1 MIKRLDS
8 RVGATHPLQV
18 NPFLVTSEDQ
28 ISTKYKARIWGDIDG
43 TEDFMYIIDVL
54 ESAKENDLVELHIN
68 SYGGDVDATMTL
80 IHAMQKCSAEI
91 HVVMTGT
98 VGSCGTLPMFFCDSW
113 EAGEFT
119 SFMFH
124 DFIIGLPAQ
133 TASASKAMGEHYFE
147 SSKNTIRKIYRGFF
161 TEEELQLLLS
171 GKQYWLTPEDVSAR
185 YKKRMELLEQEDN
198 NEEGETIEEI
208 PNKCSGTCSCNST
221 DCESED

>member
-18 NPFLVTSEDQ
+18 NPFLVSSEDQ
-28 ISTKYKARIWGDIDG
+28 VSTKYKARIWGDIEG

-54 ESAKENDLVELHIN
+54 ESAKEQDFVELHIN

-91 HVVMTGT
+91 HIVMTGT

-161 TEEELQLLLS
+161 TEEELLLLLS
-171 GKQYWLTPEDVSAR
+171 GKQYWLTPEDVSTR
-185 YKKRMELLEQEDN
+185 YKRRMELLEQEEKE
-198 NEEGETIEEI
+198 NEIDDEE
-208 PNKCSGTCSCNST
+208 PSSCCKGT
-221 DCESED
+221 DCNCGAED

>member
-18 NPFLVTSEDQ
+18 NPFLVSSEDQ
-28 ISTKYKARIWGDIDG
+28 VSTKYKARIWGDIDG
-43 TEDFMYIIDVL
+43 TEDFMYIVDVL
-54 ESAKENDLVELHIN
+54 ESAKEQDLVELHIN

-124 DFIIGLPAQ
+124 DFIIGIPAQ

-161 TEEELQLLLS
+161 TEEELLLLLS
-171 GKQYWLTPEDVSAR
+171 GKQYWLTPEDVSTR
-185 YKKRMELLEQEDN
+185 YKRRMELLEQEEKE
-198 NEEGETIEEI
+198 NEIDDEE
-208 PNKCSGTCSCNST
+208 PSSCCKGTVCNCGAG
-221 DCESED
+221 D